1 MKIAIMQPYFFPY
14 IGYWQLINSV
24 DKFVIYD
31 DVNYIKGGWIN
42 RNRILLGGSAHF
54 INMYMN
60 GASSNK
66 RINEIDLDKNT
77 HMINKNLKMLQS
89 AYKDAPCFNNIFPIL
104 EKTISYV
111 NVNNIAEYLENII
124 REISGYLE
132 ISTEIVISSN
142 LKKNNNLKAQDKV
155 IDICKILKADE
166 YVNAVGGQNLYS
178 REDFAREGIK
188 LKFINTDL
196 IVYKQYDNNFVK
208 DLSIIDVL
216 MFNSKEKVK
225 MLLNACCFI

>member
-1 MKIAIMQPYFFPY
+1 MR
-14 IGYWQLINSV
+14 
-24 DKFVIYD
+24 VIH
-31 DVNYIKGGWIN
+31 I
-42 RNRILLGGSAHF
+42 
-54 INMYMN
+54 
-60 GASSNK
+60 
-66 RINEIDLDKNT
+66 
-77 HMINKNLKMLQS
+77 
-89 AYKDAPCFNNIFPIL
+89 
-104 EKTISYV
+104 
-111 NVNNIAEYLENII
+111 
-124 REISGYLE
+124 
-132 ISTEIVISSN
+132 